1 MARRLA
7 RLAAALL
14 AVAGLLI
21 QGSAAVAAPVESGI
35 SIDPVEGL
43 SEDFIHGVDVSSVLA
58 LEESGVVFRDFDG
71 QQADLFEVLA
81 AAGVTDV
88 RVRVWN
94 DPYDEQGNGYGGGNL
109 DVPRALEVGQR
120 ATAAGLRTKVNFH
133 YSDFWADPGKQ
144 FAPKAWAGFSTEET
158 AAAVYEFT
166 RDTLQQFSDAG
177 VDVRA
182 VQVGNET
189 NNAVAGV
196 QNWEQMPQIFSAGAK
211 AVREVL
217 PDALVMLHFTNPENN
232 RYAEYAQTLD
242 EHDVDYDVFVSSYYP
257 FWHGTLE
264 NLVSELEHVAQTYE
278 KQVAVGEV
286 SWVYSLE
293 DFDGHENTVEAAD
306 QAEAYPVSVQG
317 QAWAVR
323 DTIEAVASLG
333 DDGIGV
339 YYWEPAWLPVG
350 APEDIEQNRVLWER
364 DGSGW
369 ATSYASEYDPEDAGQ
384 YFGGTS
390 WDNQALFAPDGTPHE
405 SLRVFE
411 YVYSGAVT
419 DRVVSHVESVE
430 LTVELGENVTLPEAV
445 VVHFNDGSSDEQAV
459 QWSDMPDLSE
469 VGIYS
474 VDGVTEGGLETEAR
488 ITVRPVNFLLN
499 HGFEDDDLS
508 MWQITGGALTVPSW
522 DDPYSGERSAHF
534 WAEEEFTFALE
545 QEVHDLPGGAYTA
558 SATAQGGDSG
568 DGNLS
573 LRLVADDSMEEAAEF
588 ELTGH
593 QNWSTP
599 VTDEVQVS
607 EGGSA
612 TVILEADL
620 PAGAWGTIDDIE
632 LTLVAEADSSPPV
645 DVPPE
650 EEVDG
655 PPEEEENEDPV
666 DRDEDITPT
675 DPEESSSTE
684 PAGGVGIEVHQ
695 ESAEAPPQGALSAT
709 GAAVWAISAGAAAL
723 IIIGVAALLLIRRRN
738 S

>member
-1 MARRLA
+1 MMRRLTRSA
-7 RLAAALL
+7 SALL
-14 AVAGLLI
+14 AVAALLMP
-21 QGSAAVAAPVESGI
+21 GSSAVAAPVESDI
-35 SIDPVEGL
+35 SVDPVEGL

-58 LEESGVVFRDFDG
+58 LEESGVVFRDFQG
-71 QQADLFEVLA
+71 QQADLFDVLA
-81 AAGVTDV
+81 TAGVTDV

-109 DVPRALEVGQR
+109 DVARALEIGQR

-144 FAPKAWAGFSTEET
+144 FAPKAWDGFSAEET
-158 AAAVYEFT
+158 AAAVYGFT

-196 QNWEQMPQIFSAGAK
+196 QNWEQMPQIFSAGAE
-211 AVREVL
+211 AVRQVL
-217 PDALVMLHFTNPENN
+217 PEALVMLHFTNPENN
-232 RYAEYAQTLD
+232 VYAEYAQTLE

-286 SWVYSLE
+286 SWAYSLE
-293 DFDGHENTVEAAD
+293 DFDGHENTVDSAD
-306 QAEAYPVSVQG
+306 QADAYPVSVQG

-333 DDGIGV
+333 EAGIGV

-390 WDNQALFAPDGTPHE
+390 WDNQALFAADGTPHE
-405 SLRVFE
+405 SLRIFE

-419 DRVVSHVESVE
+419 DREVSLVERVE
-430 LTVELGENVTLPEAV
+430 LTVELGGNVTLPETV
-445 VVHFNDGSSDEQAV
+445 VVHFNDGTSEEQAV
-459 QWSDMPDLSE
+459 QWSDMPELSE
-469 VGIYS
+469 TGSYTVE
-474 VDGVTEGGLETEAR
+474 GVTEEGLETEAR
-488 ITVRPVNFLLN
+488 ITVRPVNYLLN
-499 HGFEDDDLS
+499 PGFEDDDLS
-508 MWQITGGALTVPSW
+508 MWHMTGDALTVPSW
-522 DDPYSGERSAHF
+522 EDPHSGERSAHF
-534 WAEEEFTFALE
+534 WAEDDFTFALS
-545 QEVHDLPGGAYTA
+545 QEVHDLPGGTYAA
-558 SATAQGGDSG
+558 SATAQGGDAG
-568 DGNLS
+568 DGTL
-573 LRLVADDSMEEAAEF
+573 LVRLVVDNSTEVAAEF
-588 ELTGH
+588 ELAGH

-599 VTDEVQVS
+599 VTEELQIS

-612 TVILEADL
+612 TVIIDAEL
-620 PAGAWGTIDDIE
+620 PAGAWGTIDDVE
-632 LTLVAEADSSPPV
+632 LTLMAAA
-645 DVPPE
+645 
-650 EEVDG
+650 DG
-655 PPEEEENEDPV
+655 PPPEDGQPEIDEEEGPV
-666 DRDEDITPT
+666 ESDEDTTPT
-675 DPEESSSTE
+675 EPDEGSSIGPADDSEVEVEE
-684 PAGGVGIEVHQ
+684 
-695 ESAEAPPQGALSAT
+695 ESAEAAPQGALSST
-709 GAAVWAISAGAAAL
+709 GTAAWSVVAGAAAL
-723 IIIGVAALLLIRRRN
+723 IIIGVTTLVLIRRR
-738 S
+738 SD